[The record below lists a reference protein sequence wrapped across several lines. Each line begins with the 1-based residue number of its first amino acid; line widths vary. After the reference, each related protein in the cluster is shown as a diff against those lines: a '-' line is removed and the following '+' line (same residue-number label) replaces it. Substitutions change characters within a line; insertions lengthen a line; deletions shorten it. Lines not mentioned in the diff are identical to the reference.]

1 MCHLMN
7 VAHYFATF
15 LVALLGLVLALLLR
29 GARLW
34 GRVSRTSRLLQT
46 SSSVYFSSSERTH
59 ASRPPGVPT
68 VDLS

>member
-7 VAHYFATF
+7 VAHYFAAF

-34 GRVSRTSRLLQT
+34 GRVSAPLAFYRRLRLSISHPPRGPTLPVLQ
-46 SSSVYFSSSERTH
+46 VFR
-59 ASRPPGVPT
+59 
-68 VDLS
+68 L